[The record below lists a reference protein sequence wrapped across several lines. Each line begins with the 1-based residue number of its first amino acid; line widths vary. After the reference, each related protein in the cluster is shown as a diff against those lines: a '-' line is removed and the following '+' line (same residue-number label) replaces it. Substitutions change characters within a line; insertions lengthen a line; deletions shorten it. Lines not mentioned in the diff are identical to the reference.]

1 MERPGYVSTDTE
13 EIKVHGTAELRTER
27 LILRRYRR
35 EDADALYK
43 WLGSDPVMYQYSGW
57 NPYATMEMAQETVGR
72 FIDSYAD
79 PHFYGWAV
87 EHDGRMI
94 GTIGAYD
101 FDPADQSIEVGCSIE
116 RDSWGK
122 GFAGEALAAALNYLT
137 QQEGIRTVRA
147 WCAADNIGSRRA
159 LEKAGMTKAHID
171 RDGLNLSGTKH
182 DKVNYVYGVG

>member
-43 WLGSDPVMYQYSGW
+43 CLGSDPVMYQYSGW

-79 PHFYGWAV
+79 PHFYGWVIEAENV
-87 EHDGRMI
+87 LY

-101 FDPADQSIEVGCSIE
+101 IQEDTIEVGFSIV
-116 RDSWGK
+116 RDCWGH
-122 GFAGEALAAALNYLT
+122 GYATEALKAVLAYLIEN
-137 QQEGIRTVRA
+137 EGFSCVTA
-147 WCAADNIGSRRA
+147 WCAAENIGSQKV
-159 LEKAGMTKAHID
+159 LEKAGMLLVSVEKN
-171 RDGLNLSGTKH
+171 GLTVGERTY
-182 DKVNYVYGVG
+182 DKRIYACRTVS